1 MNELYSRLL
10 GPFLCHIG
18 VGRDDPR
25 LASESQI
32 GSGRYHKGTGENPNQ
47 REIIAPWSR
56 EGYEQLKKDGLS
68 AKDIA
73 KHFHISQAEQRRLIS
88 QGNEKRVA
96 DERAECR
103 KYADAGESLRAISRL
118 TGLSPQT
125 VSKRLSE
132 YTEKKVQQ
140 SEFYKQ
146 FLRDEIEKKGHIDVG
161 AGNEHNLGISKTKMD
176 QIVKTLVEEEGY
188 VYSRPR
194 VPQAGTSYD
203 TQQVVLSKPG
213 TPKNYVYNHI
223 DEIKPMGELRPV
235 DTGDRLERW
244 KPHAPVSVDSNRVQV
259 VYNEDGGIDKDGVIE
274 LRRTSQ
280 DLNLNNHNYAQVRII
295 VDGTHYLKGMAV
307 YSDNLPPGVDI
318 RFNTNKHK
326 GTPMMGDDPDNT
338 VLKPTKGQGLN
349 AFKAVVRQQNDWEDE
364 NGVKHEGPINIVK
377 EQGLWHEQQRTLA
390 SQFLGKQSP
399 DLAKKQ
405 LTIDYEDRANE
416 FKEILALNNPVVKQK
431 MLKSFADDCDAA
443 AVHLKAAAL
452 PRQSWNVI
460 LPVNSLKD
468 DEIYAPGYKNG
479 EEVVCIRYPHAGR
492 FELRQLKVNNNN
504 EEAKRVIG
512 VDAFDAVGIT
522 KKSADI
528 LSGADFDGDT
538 VLVLPN
544 PKKPTANGKFRYDIQ
559 VEPPL
564 EKLKDFDPKEAYP
577 GYKGMKRM
585 TKSQHGNE
593 MGKISNLITDMTIMG
608 ASQDELARAV
618 KHSMV
623 VVDAKK
629 HGLDFRR
636 SYKEN
641 GIKELQKTYQFGGGV
656 ATLLSRAKNPH
667 MYYPKV
673 KNNPY
678 DIDPETG
685 AKIWNYEKP
694 KKYTDKNGVE
704 HIIPPRRVKDYWM
717 ANEEDAYNLL
727 SNPDPK
733 KAARI
738 EVVYADYANNCKAL
752 ANEAR
757 KAYLNST
764 KNDHIEFSKD
774 AAKEY
779 APEVAELKRKLTLA
793 QINSPKERA
802 AQRLAYKDVKAK
814 ADAAKLSGNELT
826 EGDKRK
832 MLAKQIEA
840 ARREVG
846 AKKDRVT
853 FTDREWEAVS
863 KGAINITTLRALLAN
878 ADEANYKEKA
888 TPRDRRGLSDYK
900 VNRIKQMLA
909 SLSGDSKTDKR
920 NMQDI
925 ADYMGVSLST
935 IAAIKSGKYDGGGK

>member
-1 MNELYSRLL
+1 MNIHELYSRLR
-10 GPFLCHIG
+10 GPFLSHVG

-32 GSGRYHKGTGENPNQ
+32 GSGRYHKGTGEHPNQ

-56 EGYEQLKKDGLS
+56 EGFDELRAKGLTP
-68 AKDIA
+68 KEIA
-73 KHFHISQAEQRRLIS
+73 AYYHISQNTQRRLITE
-88 QGNEKRVA
+88 GNTERVA
-96 DERAECR
+96 KERDLCLDLA
-103 KYADAGESLRAISRL
+103 KKGYGVRAISRQ

-125 VSKRLSE
+125 VSKRISS
-132 YTEKKVQQ
+132 YTETKLKKE
-140 SEFYKQ
+140 EFYKE
-146 FLRDEIEKKGHIDVG
+146 FIRDEVEKKGHIDVG
-161 AGNEHNLGISKTKMD
+161 SGNEYHLGVSKTKLD
-176 QIVKTLVEEEGY
+176 QIVKSLVEQEGY
-188 VYSRPR
+188 VYSRPM
-194 VPQAGTSYD
+194 VPQAGTTHD

-223 DEIKPMGELRPV
+223 EEIQPMGDLKAL
-235 DTGDRLERW
+235 DLGDKIERW
-244 KPHAPVSVDSNRVQV
+244 KPHAPVSVDSKRLQV
-259 VYNEDGGIDKDGVIE
+259 VFNEEGGLAKDGVIE

-318 RFNTNKHK
+318 RFNTNKHQ
-326 GTPMMGDDPDNT
+326 GTPIMGDDPDNT

-349 AFKAVVRQQNDWEDE
+349 AFKAVVRQQNDWVDAD
-364 NGVKHEGPINIVK
+364 GVKHEGPINIVK
-377 EQGLWHEQQRTLA
+377 EQGLWHEQQKTLA

-405 LTIDYEDRANE
+405 LTIDYEDRENE
-416 FKEILALNNPVVKQK
+416 FNEIMALTNPVVKQK

-504 EEAKRVIG
+504 EEGRKILG
-512 VDAFDAVGIT
+512 PDAFDAVGIT

-538 VLVLPN
+538 VIVLPN

-559 VEPPL
+559 VDSPL
-564 EKLKDFDPKEAYP
+564 EELKDFDPKEAYP
-577 GYKGMKRM
+577 GYAGMKRM
-585 TKSQHGNE
+585 TKRQHGIE
-593 MGKISNLITDMTIMG
+593 MGIVSNLITDMTIAG
-608 ASQDELARAV
+608 ASEDELAKAA

-623 VVDAKK
+623 VVDAEK
-629 HGLDFRR
+629 HGLDFRK
-636 SYKEN
+636 SYRDN
-641 GIKELQKTYQFGGGV
+641 DIKALKIKYQGGGGV
-656 ATLLSRAKNPH
+656 ATLLSRAKSPRKV
-667 MYYPKV
+667 YPKMR
-673 KNNPY
+673 NNPY

-694 KKYTDKNGVE
+694 KKYTDKDGVE
-704 HIIPPRRVKDYWM
+704 HIIPPRKVDDYWM
-717 ANEEDAYNLL
+717 ATVEDANELL
-727 SNPDPK
+727 SSPTRPYK
-733 KAARI
+733 I
-738 EVVYADYANNCKAL
+738 EQVYAEYANNCKAL
-752 ANEAR
+752 ANKAR
-757 KAYLNST
+757 KAYLIST
-764 KNDHIEFSKD
+764 KNDHIEFNKE
-774 AAKEY
+774 AAQEY
-779 APEVAELKRKLTLA
+779 AAEVKELNRKLTQA
-793 QINSPKERA
+793 QINAPKERA
-802 AQRLAYKDVKAK
+802 AQRLAYRDVKAK
-814 ADAAKLSGNELT
+814 ADAAKLAGNELS
-826 EGDKRK
+826 EGEKRK
-832 MLAKQIEA
+832 LLAKQIES

-853 FTDREWEAVS
+853 FTDREWEAVQ
-863 KGAINITTLRALLAN
+863 KGAIRITTLRTLLAN

-888 TPRDRRGLSDYK
+888 TPRDKRGLSSYK
-900 VNRIKQMLA
+900 VHRIEQMLA

-925 ADYMGVSLST
+925 AEYFGVSVST
-935 IAAIKSGKYDGGGK
+935 IAAIKAGKY